1 MHIYPVIFQPSNI
14 SSFHKNKGKKDD
26 LNNDRGVF
34 NVVKIRTILDKLI
47 LNDKYDVID
56 GSMSCS
62 NIGARKGRNIRDH
75 LFVLNGIL
83 NEANQNKQKNIDIQ
97 IMDIEKCFDKMSYK
111 ETANDLYEAGVQDD
125 EFLLMVKSN
134 EKCKVAVKTP
144 WGSITKRVEINEIE
158 MQGTVP
164 APLKCSVQLDSL
176 GKECLESGEG
186 LYLYKECVNI
196 PPLLMIDDA
205 ISVSEC
211 GADSVTVNALMKSK
225 VEMKNP
231 RLGHSKCFQM
241 HVGRNKTCC
250 PILKIQDEIMLTS
263 DREKYLGDIISS
275 DCKIN
280 ENIEERY
287 NKGIGI
293 SNKIIGLLKE
303 ISFAHFYF
311 EMAVL
316 FRQSQLV
323 IVFCVT
329 VRCCMVSA

>member
-1 MHIYPVIFQPSNI
+1 M
-14 SSFHKNKGKKDD
+14 
-26 LNNDRGVF
+26 
-34 NVVKIRTILDKLI
+34 
-47 LNDKYDVID
+47 
-56 GSMSCS
+56 
-62 NIGARKGRNIRDH
+62 
-75 LFVLNGIL
+75 
-83 NEANQNKQKNIDIQ
+83 
-97 IMDIEKCFDKMSYK
+97 
-111 ETANDLYEAGVQDD
+111 
-125 EFLLMVKSN
+125 
-134 EKCKVAVKTP
+134 AVKTP

-196 PPLLMIDDA
+196 PPLLMIEDA
-205 ISVSEC
+205 ISVSEW
-211 GADSVTVNALMKSK
+211 GADSVTINALMKSK
-225 VEMKNP
+225 LEMKNL
-231 RLGHSKCFQM
+231 RLGHSKCFTM

-303 ISFAHFYF
+303 ISFGHFYF

-316 FRQSQLV
+316 FR
-323 IVFCVT
+323 
-329 VRCCMVSA
+329 